1 MKRKGLVLLTI
12 MVMILSLFV
21 TGCGSSNSG
30 SAAKTAAAPSANQF
44 IKASNPEKCPDVAK
58 NRKDTMVVG
67 ISAPDGNFINFYAQS
82 MNDVYVC
89 NAMFDGLTDVDTN
102 GTPTPGVAKSWD
114 ISKDGKTYTFHL
126 RDDVKYS
133 DGTPLTA
140 DDVKFTF
147 EVVCDPSFSGQ
158 FDPSTINIKG
168 WQDFHAGKTKDLAGI
183 KVIDPHTVSMT
194 FDAANS
200 SILYQIREIILS
212 KNYYGKGYTPGN
224 TKCVEALLQ
233 KPMGCGPYKMT
244 KFIPGQEVDL
254 TANTY
259 YWKGTPK
266 IKNLIFKT
274 TTSDNAIQQLVSGET
289 DIDTV
294 TATPENISQ
303 LKAAGFLDL
312 TTFPTRGYNYIG
324 LNLKDPKF
332 SDKNVRQALAYGLNR
347 QQLIKSVFK
356 GQAYLCSEPQS
367 IAHASYLKGVN
378 DYAYNP
384 DKANKMLDAAGWKK
398 GSDGIRVKNGVK
410 FEIHLLASSTN
421 ASNNLVI
428 PIVKANFEQLGINV
442 VPEQMELG
450 TVLQKMK
457 SKNFDAYLMG
467 TSIGADV
474 MSDLSGMFQSQSPYN
489 YDSYNNSEYD
499 KLVAQGFAET
509 DVTKRT
515 AIEQQLYKIA
525 NEDLPVIFT
534 FQKQDLWAC
543 NSRINNMNFV
553 PYVNFPLGFYKA
565 EIK

>member
-21 TGCGSSNSG
+21 TACGSSQSSNTT
-30 SAAKTAAAPSANQF
+30 KTAAAPSANQF

-89 NAMFDGLTDVDTN
+89 NAIFDGLTDVDAN
-102 GTPTPGVAKSWD
+102 GTPIPGVSKSWD
-114 ISKDGKTYTFHL
+114 ITNGGKTYTFHL
-126 RDDVKYS
+126 RDDVKFS

-158 FDPSTINIKG
+158 FDPSTINIQG
-168 WQDFHAGKTKDLAGI
+168 WQAFHAGKTKDLAGI

-224 TKCVEALLQ
+224 TKCVEAMLQ
-233 KPMGCGPYKMT
+233 KPMGCGAYMLT
-244 KFIPGQEVDL
+244 KYIPGQEVDL
-254 TANTY
+254 TANPY
-259 YWKGTPK
+259 YYKGAPK

-294 TATPENISQ
+294 SATPENISQ
-303 LKAAGFLDL
+303 LQGAGFLNL
-312 TTFPTRGYNYIG
+312 TTIPKTGYSYIG

-347 QQLIKSVFK
+347 EQILKSAFK
-356 GQAYLCSEPQS
+356 GQAFLCSEPQS
-367 IAHASYLKGVN
+367 VAHPSYTKDVN

-384 DKANKMLDAAGWKK
+384 TKANQMLDAAGWKK
-398 GSDGIRVKNGVK
+398 GSDGIRTKNGVK
-410 FEIHLLASSTN
+410 FEVHLLASSTN
-421 ASNNLVI
+421 PDNNLVI
-428 PIVKANFEQLGINV
+428 PIVKACYDQLGINV
-442 VPEQMELG
+442 IPEQMDLG
-450 TVLQKMK
+450 TELQKMK

-467 TSIGADV
+467 TSVGADA
-474 MSDLSGMFQSQSPYN
+474 MSDLSGMFQTQSPYN
-489 YDSYNNSEYD
+489 YDSYSNPEYD
-499 KLVAQGFAET
+499 KLIAQGFAET
-509 DVTKRT
+509 DATKRT
-515 AIEQQLYKIA
+515 AIAQQLIKIA
-525 NEDLPVIFT
+525 NEDLPVVFM
-534 FQKQDLWAC
+534 FQKQIVWGC
-543 NSRINNMNFV
+543 NSRISNMEFDA
-553 PYVNFPLGFYKA
+553 YRNFPLGFYKA